1 MGKLRNVEVETVVF
15 NLATSRGSVN
25 KNIIC
30 CFVGIYLP
38 LFVVYFKNR
47 KVEIY
52 ILLLLLVFYKIK
64 IMKEINIFN

>member
-15 NLATSRGSVN
+15 NLATSRRSVN
-25 KNIIC
+25 KYIIC
-30 CFVGIYLP
+30 CFVGIYLL